1 MILLVHIIDK
11 WEEIIIRVI
20 MIEIKIILIMIKNF
34 LRIHWYLIKEIKKS
48 WKLEKNI
55 WVRLMKYN
63 KAMKTKIN
71 KFKKI
76 LINWY
81 KNLNL
86 MMTKIKK
93 MTNKFNLILLNC
105 LKIMNFWEYKLKCRI
120 LLLV

>member
-1 MILLVHIIDK
+1 MDSL
-11 WEEIIIRVI
+11 
-20 MIEIKIILIMIKNF
+20 F
-34 LRIHWYLIKEIKKS
+34 LRIKEIKKS
-48 WKLEKNI
+48 WKLEKNT

-81 KNLNL
+81 KNLNP

-120 LLLV
+120 WLLV

>member
-1 MILLVHIIDK
+1 MDSL
-11 WEEIIIRVI
+11 
-20 MIEIKIILIMIKNF
+20 F
-34 LRIHWYLIKEIKKS
+34 LKIKEIKKS

-93 MTNKFNLILLNC
+93 MTNKLNLILLNC

-120 LLLV
+120 WLLV